1 MTDFNMKKM
10 KALADRIIVKQDKQE
25 TKTESGIFLPD
36 DQKNR
41 PSTGTVVAVGRGLEN
56 SPVTLKVDDRII
68 FNANATDELKHNK
81 EEYLI
86 LREADVLAITN

>member
-1 MTDFNMKKM
+1 M

-25 TKTESGIFLPD
+25 TKTKSGIFIPE
-36 DQKNR
+36 DQKKR

-56 SPVTLKVDDRII
+56 SPITLKIDDKII
-68 FNANATDELKHNK
+68 FNAHAATELKHNK